1 MARRLIVVKIKKRYF
16 FILTILLI
24 FVVSSYCYLENKK
37 TIDEYVKT
45 RMMNEIELID
55 YYRSS
60 NNDKYIN
67 LLFKNINSYP
77 NANFYIGEYYYQ
89 HGEKARAV
97 QYLESAAKSKNAK
110 AAFYLGEIYLNAYG
124 VKYDPELAKMYYK
137 IASDAGL
144 EEAMFKVAYQA
155 YNDGNINETK
165 DIFLKLAESPFL
177 SYPNQLID
185 MTFILFVDGSKLDY
199 SKLDSL
205 YSSPIRTDH
214 DYRNREKRKYYLDN
228 HFAKKLLETLCE
240 HKSQG
245 CSDLK
250 FLTITEK

>member
-1 MARRLIVVKIKKRYF
+1 MVVRLVIVKIKKRYF
-16 FILTILLI
+16 FILTIFLI
-24 FVVSSYCYLENKK
+24 FVVSIYCYIENKK

-67 LLFKNINSYP
+67 FLFKNINSYP

-97 QYLESAAKSKNAK
+97 QYLKSAAKSENAK
-110 AAFYLGEIYLNAYG
+110 AAFYLGEIYLNVYG
-124 VKYDPELAKMYYK
+124 VKYNPELAKMYYK

-144 EEAMFKVAYQA
+144 EQAMFKVAYLA

-165 DIFLKLAESPFL
+165 DIFLKLAEPPFL
-177 SYPNQLID
+177 
-185 MTFILFVDGSKLDY
+185 
-199 SKLDSL
+199 
-205 YSSPIRTDH
+205 H
-214 DYRNREKRKYYLDN
+214 DYK
-228 HFAKKLLETLCE
+228 
-240 HKSQG
+240 
-245 CSDLK
+245 
-250 FLTITEK
+250 